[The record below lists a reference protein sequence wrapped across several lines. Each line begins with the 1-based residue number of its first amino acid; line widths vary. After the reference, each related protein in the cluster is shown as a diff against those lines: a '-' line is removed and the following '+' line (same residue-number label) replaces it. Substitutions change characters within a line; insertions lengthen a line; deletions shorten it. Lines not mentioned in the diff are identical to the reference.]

1 VETTAGRSARAEAA
15 RGLDRLPQRI
25 FVFRLLGMGLGGLCI
40 AAVLFETGA
49 PPAIWA
55 LCGFTALLWPHV
67 ALRTARRS
75 RAPYRAELRN
85 LLLDSAQAGFWVAL
99 MQFNLLP
106 SVLLF
111 TLVTV
116 DKISTGI
123 PRLWLWSLPVFAV
136 GVLGGGLATGFALR
150 PETSLTV
157 MLVSLPML
165 VIHTI
170 AVSLASNRMV
180 QQIRR
185 KNRQLDQL
193 SRTDS
198 LTGLHVRRHWQ
209 SLADDALRL
218 HRDTGT
224 PATLLLLDI
233 DHFKASNDRH
243 GHSVGDEVLRAV
255 ADAIRGNLRN
265 GDEAGRYGGDEFGVV
280 LPATRPADAT
290 QVAET
295 IQRAIRGIG
304 VDAAP
309 AERISA
315 SIGIAPARAGHA
327 SLEQWIEEADAAL
340 YRAKRGGRDRI
351 ES

>member
-1 VETTAGRSARAEAA
+1 METTADRSGRVEPP
-15 RGLDRLPQRI
+15 RGLDRLPQRT

-40 AAVLFETGA
+40 AAVLRETGA
-49 PPAIWA
+49 PPAIWT
-55 LCGFTALLWPHV
+55 LCGFTALLWPHL
-67 ALRTARRS
+67 ALWTARRS

-123 PRLWLWSLPVFAV
+123 PRLWLWSLPAFAI
-136 GVLGGGLATGFALR
+136 GVLCGGMATGFALR
-150 PETSLTV
+150 LETSLSV

-170 AVSLASNRMV
+170 AVSLASSRML

-185 KNRQLDQL
+185 KNRQLDEL

-209 SLADDALRL
+209 TLADAALGR
-218 HRDTGT
+218 HRDAAT

-255 ADAIRGNLRN
+255 AGAIRGNLRA

-280 LPATRPADAT
+280 LPATSLADAT
-290 QVAET
+290 RLAEA
-295 IQRAIRGIG
+295 IQRDIRRIG
-304 VDAAP
+304 LDALP
-309 AERISA
+309 AERVSA
-315 SIGIAPARAGHA
+315 SIGIASARAAHA
-327 SLEQWIEEADAAL
+327 SLEQWIDEADAAL

>member
-1 VETTAGRSARAEAA
+1 METTAGRSSRVEPP
-15 RGLDRLPQRI
+15 RGLDRLPQRT

-40 AAVLFETGA
+40 AAVLRETGA
-49 PPAIWA
+49 SAATWA
-55 LCGFTALLWPHV
+55 LCGFTALLWPHL
-67 ALRTARRS
+67 ALWTARRS
-75 RAPYRAELRN
+75 AKPYRAELRN
-85 LLLDSAQAGFWVAL
+85 LLLDSAQAGVWVAM

-123 PRLWLWSLPVFAV
+123 PRLWLWSLPAFAV
-136 GVLGGGLATGFALR
+136 GVLCGGIATGFALR
-150 PETSLTV
+150 LETSLPV

-185 KNRQLDQL
+185 KNRQLDEL

-209 SLADDALRL
+209 SLAGRALRL
-218 HRDTGT
+218 RKEEGV

-255 ADAIRGNLRN
+255 AGAIRSNVREI
-265 GDEAGRYGGDEFGVV
+265 DDVGRYGGDEFGVV
-280 LPATRPADAT
+280 LPATLPADAT
-290 QVAET
+290 RVAET
-295 IQRAIRGIG
+295 IQRDIRRIG
-304 VDAAP
+304 LEALP

-315 SIGIAPARAGHA
+315 SIGIAPARDGHA
-327 SLEQWIEEADAAL
+327 SLEQWIDEADAAL

-351 ES
+351 EA